1 MMATMAKRLED
12 FSFTGQQ
19 ARYDWSSWTDGS
31 AWEIRQGEDYEIP
44 TENMRVNLFMKA
56 KQRGVKVRTRIV
68 RDENGEGLRF
78 QFYEP
83 SVDANESDELAA
95 VEHLA
100 NTAEG
105 ADTSDVVSLEDR
117 WHAEMVDIYAA
128 AKDIDY
134 IASGFIQMVH
144 RDGGLTAARKPISA
158 DQPSDGFTRLWEL
171 GRLDI
176 SVEARALK
184 PEYRDLFSQLE
195 LKRCRDRLAA
205 YEWTATKPW
214 EPPTRTRSRS

>member
-1 MMATMAKRLED
+1 MAKRLED
-12 FSFTGQQ
+12 FSFIGQQ
-19 ARYDWSSWTDGS
+19 ARYDWSHWTDGS

-83 SVDANESDELAA
+83 SGDASEPEELATVQQQA
-95 VEHLA
+95 D
-100 NTAEG
+100 TAER
-105 ADTSDVVSLEDR
+105 SDPSEDVSLEDR
-117 WHAEMVDIYAA
+117 WHAEMVGIHAA
-128 AKDIDY
+128 AKEIDY
-134 IASGFIQMVH
+134 NAARFIQMVNE
-144 RDGGLTAARKPISA
+144 DGGLVAAKKLISA
-158 DQPSDGFTRLWEL
+158 DQPSDGFTKLWEL

-176 SVEARALK
+176 AVEARALK
-184 PEYRDLFSQLE
+184 PEYRDLFSRLE

-205 YEWTATKPW
+205 YEWTTTPPW
-214 EPPTRTRSRS
+214 EPPTPTRARS